1 MYTKAR
7 FCGDRSV
14 RDVLLEAL
22 ETELG
27 NAQVYSTAVQ
37 CAIDE
42 ELREDWE
49 EHLERTQ
56 QHVSVLRA
64 VLAGARIEED
74 EETPRR
80 AAVKRLDRTLVRTM
94 MKAKEDSD
102 PVAAELVASE
112 CVVLAEISAADARR
126 ARAQVL

>member
-1 MYTKAR
+1 MYTAR

-37 CAIDE
+37 CAIDAD
-42 ELREDWE
+42 LREDWE
-49 EHLERTQ
+49 DHLERTQ

-64 VLAGARIEED
+64 VLAGAQIEED
-74 EETPRR
+74 QDTPRR
-80 AAVKRLDRTLVRTM
+80 TAVKRLDRSLVRTM
-94 MKAKEDSD
+94 IKAKENAD
-102 PVAAELVASE
+102 PAAAELVASE

-126 ARAQVL
+126 ARAEVL

>member
-1 MYTKAR
+1 MFTKAR

-27 NAQVYSTAVQ
+27 NAQVYSTAVE

-42 ELREDWE
+42 DLREDWE
-49 EHLERTQ
+49 EHLERSQ

-64 VLAGARIEED
+64 VLAGAQIEED
-74 EETPRR
+74 EETPGR
-80 AAVKRLDRTLVRTM
+80 AFVKRLDQTLVRTM
-94 MKAKEDSD
+94 VQAKNTAD
-102 PVAAELVASE
+102 PAAAELVASE

-126 ARAQVL
+126 ARAEVL